1 MTHGISKLLMAS
13 FLLVFLAILAQY
25 GVVCDF
31 HGNKRFIFNPSPA
44 TQTSPDP
51 AFMAVELQYLR
62 EEVHRLGD
70 TNIHLSV
77 QNSMLTSQVQSQTAQ
92 IQILKTNLTNLEN
105 LRIHENGVFVD
116 KINKMD
122 AMVND
127 SKALVAGLTRNVS
140 SCLLNNNQL
149 EEALI
154 RTNNKT
160 SLLEKKLND
169 SLVIQNMAV
178 QTAVEQCRQ
187 NESALTQHLQ
197 VNISSLQ
204 LNCSHQLLL
213 LTDNVHQLQT
223 ETNSLMANWTSCVNL
238 NYQLQSTINASQN
251 RNQVLDQKLHDL
263 RIERDNLSLALL
275 QCHGPRRDCGLDL
288 VFLVDESGSVGQ
300 DNFDILKDFMN
311 RIIQHLNIGPRD
323 NQVGIATYASTA
335 QREFDLDSYS
345 TKTSLIHAVRNISY
359 NHSGLSFVSR
369 GLRLV
374 ANHFFN
380 GTHGDRA
387 NHPNVLIIL
396 TDGDPLDPSRAK
408 LEASS
413 LESRGVE
420 IFVVGISRDGTN
432 RNLIDLATD
441 SSHILP
447 FLDFG
452 DLDGPAFAQESIH
465 KLMAACQTV

>member
-31 HGNKRFIFNPSPA
+31 HGNKRFLFNPSPA

-127 SKALVAGLTRNVS
+127 SKALVAGLTMNVS

-275 QCHGPRRDCGLDL
+275 QCHGPRR
-288 VFLVDESGSVGQ
+288 
-300 DNFDILKDFMN
+300 
-311 RIIQHLNIGPRD
+311 
-323 NQVGIATYASTA
+323 
-335 QREFDLDSYS
+335 
-345 TKTSLIHAVRNISY
+345 
-359 NHSGLSFVSR
+359 GLSCSFFSYKIR
-369 GLRLV
+369 KLV
-374 ANHFFN
+374 Y
-380 GTHGDRA
+380 
-387 NHPNVLIIL
+387 I
-396 TDGDPLDPSRAK
+396 
-408 LEASS
+408 
-413 LESRGVE
+413 
-420 IFVVGISRDGTN
+420 
-432 RNLIDLATD
+432 
-441 SSHILP
+441 
-447 FLDFG
+447 
-452 DLDGPAFAQESIH
+452 
-465 KLMAACQTV
+465 

>member
-92 IQILKTNLTNLEN
+92 IQTLKTNLTNLEN

-127 SKALVAGLTRNVS
+127 SKGLVAGLTRNVS

-178 QTAVEQCRQ
+178 ETAVEQCRQ

-275 QCHGPRRDCGLDL
+275 QCHGPRR
-288 VFLVDESGSVGQ
+288 
-300 DNFDILKDFMN
+300 
-311 RIIQHLNIGPRD
+311 
-323 NQVGIATYASTA
+323 
-335 QREFDLDSYS
+335 
-345 TKTSLIHAVRNISY
+345 
-359 NHSGLSFVSR
+359 GLSCSFFSYKIR
-369 GLRLV
+369 KLV
-374 ANHFFN
+374 Y
-380 GTHGDRA
+380 
-387 NHPNVLIIL
+387 I
-396 TDGDPLDPSRAK
+396 
-408 LEASS
+408 
-413 LESRGVE
+413 
-420 IFVVGISRDGTN
+420 
-432 RNLIDLATD
+432 
-441 SSHILP
+441 
-447 FLDFG
+447 
-452 DLDGPAFAQESIH
+452 
-465 KLMAACQTV
+465 